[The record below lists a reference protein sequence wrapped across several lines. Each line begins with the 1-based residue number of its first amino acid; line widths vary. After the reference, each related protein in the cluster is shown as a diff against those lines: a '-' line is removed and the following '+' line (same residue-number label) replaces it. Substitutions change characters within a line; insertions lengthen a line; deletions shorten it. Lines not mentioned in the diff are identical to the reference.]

1 MNKFIIKVFL
11 KLLILV
17 NFIIIQSNA
26 NTFKIK
32 DLEIKL
38 FDKNS
43 TLESKKR
50 FMYEVADVRINTF
63 AEEYKNNEIR
73 SIVTI
78 LDIKTTRYS
87 VSVKQFLEEYFF
99 HKKIS
104 VFKDKDNKN
113 LLLVNKKKSNLV
125 SVNELN
131 LTKYLNT
138 SDDFPEYKR
147 VIRNLTKR
155 YNINLPERVLN
166 SDHLYF
172 KGNGDVIWISHMFN
186 YKTALENKNFQIDK
200 LNFQPNLITNYP
212 ELNNYM
218 NDWINLSLSRHN
230 KFQNKLKIKNKLDL
244 QYSTYNSE
252 KDLNDYRNL
261 FYKIS
266 NNQLIEKEKKAK
278 LAAEKKAKEEKEKK
292 AKLAAEQKLKEE
304 KEKKAKLAAEK
315 KAKEEKEKKAKLAAE
330 QKLKEEKEK
339 KAKLAAEQKAKDEAL
354 KPNDELSVDD
364 IMSKIKELSE
374 MYKSG
379 LISKEE
385 FEMLKSKLLKN

>member
-230 KFQNKLKIKNKLDL
+230 NFQNKLKIKNKLDL

-292 AKLAAEQKLKEE
+292 AKLAAEQK
-304 KEKKAKLAAEK
+304 
-315 KAKEEKEKKAKLAAE
+315 
-330 QKLKEEKEK
+330 
-339 KAKLAAEQKAKDEAL
+339 AKDEAL

>member
-26 NTFKIK
+26 NSFKIK

-261 FYKIS
+261 FYEIS

-330 QKLKEEKEK
+330 QK
-339 KAKLAAEQKAKDEAL
+339 AKDEAL